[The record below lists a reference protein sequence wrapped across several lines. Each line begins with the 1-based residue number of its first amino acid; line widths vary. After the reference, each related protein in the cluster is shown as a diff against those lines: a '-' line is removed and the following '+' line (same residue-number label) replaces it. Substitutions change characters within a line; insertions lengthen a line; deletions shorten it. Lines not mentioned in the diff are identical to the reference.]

1 LTPVGHPAPGA
12 DPLRPSP
19 GRVTAP
25 KVVAALSEPDRR
37 RRVLWLTHQALRI
50 RDQALDQHATG
61 HEITAVWDITAERSG
76 HKLVG
81 DITYIRTWPVDS
93 VAA

>member
-1 LTPVGHPAPGA
+1 MGHPAPGA
-12 DPLRPSP
+12 DPLRNPC
-19 GRVTAP
+19 RVTAP
-25 KVVAALSEPDRR
+25 KVVAALSEPDGR

-50 RDQALDQHATG
+50 LDQALDQHAAG
-61 HEITAVWDITAERSG
+61 HEITAVWDFTAERPG
-76 HKLVG
+76 HTLVG